1 MKTPANRPLDRR
13 TFLKTLGAG
22 AGAAALAAGGASAQ
36 EAPPPARPVRE
47 RMPTRI
53 FGRSGIRVPVLS
65 LGGIVDFSTS
75 QLLLRQAQNW
85 GVTYWDTAHGY
96 NGGKSEE
103 GIGKFFGQNKDA
115 RKDIFLVTKSPA
127 RKPDDLS
134 KDLAQSFQRMGVDSI
149 DLFFIHAVKDA
160 QAEMTPDV
168 LAWGEEQKKQGR
180 IKLFGFSTHNNMPQC
195 LQAAARMP
203 GVDGMMFTYNYR
215 LMQERNMKEAVAAA
229 HAAGIGL
236 TAMKTQGGGQVR
248 ADSEAEIQMGGRF
261 LQRGFT
267 EGQAKL
273 LAVWSDERIAAI
285 CSQMP
290 NVNLLMSNISAAL
303 NESKLDAR
311 EFALLRA
318 HDRETRSAYCAGCTA
333 ICEGAMGGSVEI
345 GTVMRA
351 LMYHQY
357 GDTDYA
363 RETFADLSPS
373 ARARM
378 ESLDFGPAESACP
391 RGLPI
396 AQLMRSAA
404 ARLA

>member
-1 MKTPANRPLDRR
+1 MHASSDHSLNRRA
-13 TFLKTLGAG
+13 FLKTLGAG

-36 EAPPPARPVRE
+36 EPAPARPIRE
-47 RMPTRI
+47 RMPTRV
-53 FGRSGIRVPVLS
+53 FGRSGIHVPILS
-65 LGGIVDFSTS
+65 LGGIVDFSTT
-75 QLLLRQAQNW
+75 QLLLRQAKNW

-103 GIGKFFGQNKDA
+103 GIGKYFGQNKDA
-115 RKDIFLVTKSPA
+115 RKGIFLVTKSPA
-127 RKPDDLS
+127 REPKALS
-134 KDLAQSFQRMGVDSI
+134 EHLAQSFQRMGVDSI

-160 QAEMTPDV
+160 AAEMTKDV

-203 GVDGMMFTYNYR
+203 GVDGVMFTYNYR
-215 LMQERNMKEAVAAA
+215 LMQERDMNDAVAAA

-236 TAMKTQGGGQVR
+236 TAMKTQGGGSVR
-248 ADSEAEIQMGGRF
+248 ADSEAEVRMAGRF

-290 NVNLLMSNISAAL
+290 SVNLLMANISAAL
-303 NESKLDAR
+303 NDARLDAK

-318 HDRETRSAYCAGCTA
+318 HDAETRAAYCAGCTA
-333 ICEGAMGGSVEI
+333 LCEGAMGGAAEI
-345 GTVMRA
+345 GAVMRA
-351 LMYHQY
+351 LMYREY
-357 GDTDYA
+357 GDMAYA
-363 RETFADLSPS
+363 RETIAALPEPF
-373 ARARM
+373 RTRM
-378 ESLDFGPAESACP
+378 TALDYGPAESACP

-396 AQLMRSAA
+396 AQLVRSAA
-404 ARLA
+404 AHLA